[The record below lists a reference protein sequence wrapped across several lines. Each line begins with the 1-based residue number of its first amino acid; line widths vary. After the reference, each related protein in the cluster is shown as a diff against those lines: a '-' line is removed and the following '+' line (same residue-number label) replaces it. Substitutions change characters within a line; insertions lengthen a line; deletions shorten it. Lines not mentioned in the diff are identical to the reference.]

1 MQTVI
6 ILRGAP
12 ACGKTMWAHKY
23 MDKHPNFI
31 VIGEDAIRLVCSQYD
46 SYKADKFYRKAV
58 LVLLQSALA
67 CGLNVIIDDYNY
79 SDARIRR
86 IRQVVDEFVKN
97 QIESTTSSIIPEVS
111 CFIKDFNTP
120 LEICALRNSM
130 RAWPYPERK
139 LRTMYN
145 LIQHKRENM

>member
-23 MDKHPNFI
+23 MDKHPDFVI
-31 VIGEDAIRLVCSQYD
+31 IGEDALRIGCAQYD
-46 SYKADKFYRKAV
+46 SDKANKFYRKAV
-58 LVLLQSALA
+58 LNLLRTALS

-79 SDARIRR
+79 AEARVNN
-86 IRQVVDEFVKN
+86 IRQVVDEYVKT
-97 QIESTTSSIIPEVS
+97 QIETSPSPIIPEVS
-111 CFIKDFNTP
+111 CFIKDFDTP

-130 RAWPYPERK
+130 RDWPYPERK

-145 LIQHKRENM
+145 LIKHRKENM